1 MFNKNLNKNDLAK
14 NLSLKTGLSLNY
26 SKKLIDDL
34 VNIIIDNIKYGNLR
48 LKNIGAFK
56 ILNKKARKGRNP
68 KTKEEFV
75 ISKRK
80 SISFVVSK
88 NIQHKLKK
96 YEKIL

>member
-1 MFNKNLNKNDLAK
+1 MVNKNLNKNVLAK
-14 NLSLKTGLSLNY
+14 NLSSKTGLSLNY

-56 ILNKKARKGRNP
+56 ILNKKARIGRNP

-88 NIQHKLKK
+88 NIQNKLKK

>member
-1 MFNKNLNKNDLAK
+1 MFNKNLNKHDLAK

-56 ILNKKARKGRNP
+56 ILNKKARIGRNP

-88 NIQHKLKK
+88 NIQNKLKK

>member
-1 MFNKNLNKNDLAK
+1 MVNKNLNKNDLAK
-14 NLSLKTGLSLNY
+14 NLSSKTGLSLNY

-56 ILNKKARKGRNP
+56 ILNKKARIGRNP

-88 NIQHKLKK
+88 NIQNKLKK